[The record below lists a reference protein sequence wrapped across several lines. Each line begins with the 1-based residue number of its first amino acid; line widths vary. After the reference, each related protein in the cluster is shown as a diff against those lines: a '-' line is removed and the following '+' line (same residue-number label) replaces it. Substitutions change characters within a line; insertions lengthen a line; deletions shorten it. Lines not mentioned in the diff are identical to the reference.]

1 MYTQIFLQN
10 KQDDFKQI
18 SKATSQDTQD
28 LVGPQKTSFN
38 SYQLLKASDIIATVD
53 RQNKQ

>member
-1 MYTQIFLQN
+1 MYTQILLQN

-18 SKATSQDTQD
+18 SKATSQDMQD